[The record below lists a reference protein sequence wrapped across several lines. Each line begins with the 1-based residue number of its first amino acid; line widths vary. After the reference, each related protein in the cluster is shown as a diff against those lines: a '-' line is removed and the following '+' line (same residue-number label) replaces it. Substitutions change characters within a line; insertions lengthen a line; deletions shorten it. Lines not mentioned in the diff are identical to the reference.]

1 VILQLTDGA
10 MVATLLELFGLALSA
25 AAVGGV
31 AAAVY
36 RWYAHDRLPEGI
48 AILLGLTVVA
58 TWLNTSVALSQA
70 IVGSS
75 GLLAP
80 ETAAYT
86 IVAFV
91 VGGISADVARRFG
104 DRLAARTFTFAGG
117 DLDDVTRLVT
127 TGKRPVSVTLP
138 EQVGDIDGYDP
149 VDPETKTAIEGE
161 TLLFPRNLTIAQLR
175 DRLTTRLRDDYGVG
189 AVDLQ
194 VAEDGTVEYLAVGSR
209 AVGLGQT
216 LPPGSVAVVVRADP
230 PFTASPGDL
239 VQVWSDEDEPSR
251 LLTAELR
258 AAVEDVVTLVVDES
272 EAERLSPDGRY
283 RLVTLPAERRADQ
296 EFASL
301 LRAAE
306 ETMTAAE
313 VGAGSGLDGTPVGA
327 LSVTVAAI
335 QGEAG
340 LEPIPG
346 RERVLRAGETVFA
359 IATPAALRSFE
370 AAATGSGEAA
380 ADARASGGETAD

>member
-1 VILQLTDGA
+1 VILQLADGS
-10 MVATLLELFGLALSA
+10 MLGLLLELFGLAVGAAVVGGSA
-25 AAVGGV
+25 AVV
-31 AAAVY
+31 F

-58 TWLNTSVALSQA
+58 TLLNTSVALSQA
-70 IVGSS
+70 IGGRS
-75 GLLAP
+75 GLLDP

-91 VGGISADVARRFG
+91 TAGISADVARRFG
-104 DRLAARTFTFAGG
+104 DRLATRTFTFAGG

-127 TGKRPVSVTLP
+127 SGKRPVTVTLP
-138 EQVGDIDGYDP
+138 EHLADVDGYDP
-149 VDPETKTAIEGE
+149 VDPETKAAIEG
-161 TLLFPRNLTIAQLR
+161 TSLVFPRNLTLAQLH
-175 DRLTTRLRDDYGVG
+175 DRLATRLRDDYGVG

-194 VAEDGTVEYLAVGSR
+194 LADSGTVEYLAVGSR

-230 PFTASPGDL
+230 PFSASPGDL
-239 VQVWSDEDEPSR
+239 VQVWSDADDPER

-272 EAERLSPDGRY
+272 EAERLSPDERY

-313 VGAGSGLDGTPVGA
+313 LGADSDLVGTPVGA

-335 QGEAG
+335 QGPGG
-340 LEPIPG
+340 LEPIPH
-346 RERVLRAGETVFA
+346 RERVLQAGETVFA
-359 IATPAALRSFE
+359 IATPATLRSFE
-370 AAATGSGEAA
+370 ASARARVEEAA
-380 ADARASGGETAD
+380 NVTADGGETAG